1 MRPLVEKLL
10 GGDRL
15 TQPEAR
21 ALLAAMTDESLDVVL
36 AATALSALRTR
47 GESAE
52 EVRAFALGLQEL
64 AIDPGI
70 GSSADAV
77 DIVGTGGDGSG
88 SLNLSTG
95 AALVA
100 AAAGVPVIKHGN
112 RAVSSAS
119 GSFDVLSALGLDVP
133 WEPDKAK
140 NVFDDTGFT
149 YLFAPAF
156 HPAMKAV
163 APVRRSMGARTIF
176 NLVGPL
182 ANPARVGYLVV
193 GAFSPQ
199 VASMMADTLAG
210 MPIRRAFVISGA
222 GGWDEPT
229 PVGPYEL
236 YDVTPG
242 LVSRRVEDP
251 LVMGLARC
259 KPTDLIG
266 GDSTTNAN
274 AIKAVFEGDV
284 GPHRD
289 ALVLGASL
297 AMRARGM
304 ELRQSMRTAR
314 RAIDDGS
321 CAALLE
327 DLQAVTAREHA
338 GV

>member
-1 MRPLVEKLL
+1 MRALVEKLL
-10 GGDRL
+10 GGARL
-15 TQPEAR
+15 AQPEAK

-36 AATALSALRTR
+36 AASALSALRTR

-64 AIDPGI
+64 AVDPGI
-70 GSSADAV
+70 SSSAEAV

-100 AAAGVPVIKHGN
+100 AASGVPVIKHGN

-133 WEPDKAK
+133 WEAERAK

-156 HPAMKAV
+156 HPAMKAI

-182 ANPARVGYLVV
+182 ANPAQVGYLVV
-193 GAFSPQ
+193 GAFSSE
-199 VASMMADTLAG
+199 VAAMMAETLAG

-236 YDVTPG
+236 HDVTPG
-242 LVSRRVEDP
+242 SVRRRVEDP
-251 LVMGLARC
+251 LDMGLARC
-259 KPTDLIG
+259 KPSDLIG
-266 GDSTTNAN
+266 GDPVTNAD
-274 AIKAVFEGDV
+274 AINAVFRGDT

-289 ALVLGASL
+289 AVVLGASL
-297 AMRARGM
+297 AMRVKGM
-304 ELRQSMRTAR
+304 ELNHSLRSAR
-314 RAIDDGS
+314 EAIDDGS
-321 CAALLE
+321 CSALLD
-327 DLQAVTAREHA
+327 DLRVVTAREHA
-338 GV
+338 SV